1 MIWYHRSALS
11 ALAILSFS
19 QPACALELTPIL
31 GYRTGGDVINTTT
44 DTRHSANDSS
54 MLGIIVGSDRF
65 EGGKRYELYYS
76 HQSTDFSS
84 VDIGTASPTDTDLP
98 LSISYLHVGGTAP
111 ISEDDY
117 LKTFV
122 SGGMGIS
129 YLSPDLAGLESEM
142 RASLSL
148 GIGLRWPVSERVSLR
163 METRLLATL
172 FNNNASL
179 FCSNGACDFSVS
191 GNYFTQYEAFA
202 GVSIGF

>member
-1 MIWYHRSALS
+1 MITRTK
-11 ALAILSFS
+11 ALA
-19 QPACALELTPIL
+19 ALPLLISTQVTAAEITPLL

-44 DTRHSANDSS
+44 DKKHSADSS
-54 MLGIIVGSDRF
+54 SIYGVIIGSERF
-65 EGGKRYELYYS
+65 DGGKRYELYYS

-84 VDIGTASPTDTDLP
+84 VDIGTANPTGADLP
-98 LSISYLHVGGTAP
+98 LTIDYLHIGGTAP
-111 ISEDDY
+111 ISEDEL

-122 SGGMGIS
+122 SGGLGIS

-148 GIGLRWPVSERVSLR
+148 GIGVRWPMSERVSLR
-163 METRLLATL
+163 LETRLLATL
-172 FNNNASL
+172 FNNNASI